1 MWGFLLKAAQQIG
14 SAQNQHANERTEDIN
29 QSIADDQA
37 PQVQFGSGDGWMDDD
52 QKLGMR

>member
-1 MWGFLLKAAQQIG
+1 MWEFLLKAAKQIG
-14 SAQNQHANERTEDIN
+14 GAQNKHANERTEKIKQSSADN
-29 QSIADDQA
+29 QV